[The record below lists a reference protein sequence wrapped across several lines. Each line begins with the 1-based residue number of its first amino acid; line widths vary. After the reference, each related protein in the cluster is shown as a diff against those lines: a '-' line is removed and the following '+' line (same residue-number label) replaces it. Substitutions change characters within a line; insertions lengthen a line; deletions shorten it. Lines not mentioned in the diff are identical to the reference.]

1 MLNLSALRRG
11 RILLWRVGI
20 LSLAL
25 LAVAGM
31 GIGRALYPPE
41 NRFSVMTSTMSFLG
55 SPEAHRNPDGWRYW
69 QAGSTGALLLLTL
82 LASQRVS
89 ARIGQPRCLVVAA
102 STAYGA
108 ALALILAATWIPL
121 SKNPFWGGTTC
132 AAIHNHVTIAGI
144 FTMIAAVTLDGIT
157 LLVARARPR
166 LLAPFALLGIITAC
180 GLASLA
186 FWRWKCAADPSLR
199 IFPGEGIH
207 STPMW
212 EWIAFACLCLFLAAQ
227 ALAARSLPPD
237 PHRTHCGHPCCEPM
251 DDTRMMNACSGTADT
266 ARTFISF
273 GKLTLKP

>member
-1 MLNLSALRRG
+1 
-11 RILLWRVGI
+11 
-20 LSLAL
+20 
-25 LAVAGM
+25 M

-55 SPEAHRNPDGWRYW
+55 SPDAHRNPDGWRYW
-69 QAGSTGALLLLTL
+69 QAGTTGALLLLTL
-82 LASQRVS
+82 LASQRVG

-108 ALALILAATWIPL
+108 ALALILAATWIPV

-132 AAIHNHVTIAGI
+132 AAIHNPVTIAGI
-144 FTMIAAVTLDGIT
+144 FTMMAAVTLDGIT
-157 LLVARARPR
+157 LLVARARSR
-166 LLAPFALLGIITAC
+166 LLAPFALLGVITIC
-180 GLASLA
+180 GLACLA

-227 ALAARSLPPD
+227 ALAGKNPPHD
-237 PHRTHCGHPCCEPM
+237 PRRTQRGHPSCEPM
-251 DDTRMMNACSGTADT
+251 NGTPVMNACSGRADT
-266 ARTFISF
+266 PRSFINF
-273 GKLTLKP
+273 GKLEIKP